1 MEIKPDTKS
10 AKALKIKVC
19 GMKYA
24 QNISQL
30 NTLEPNFI
38 GFIFY
43 PPSKRFV
50 GLDFDKSVL
59 SSVPNQTLKTA
70 VFVNATQGEVI
81 EFAHLYGMQ
90 AVQLHGNESPQ
101 FCAAI
106 KASGLTLIKAFG
118 IADDFDWN
126 QLKDYETVVDYFLW
140 DTKTE
145 IHGGSG
151 KQFDWKLLDKYK
163 LNIPFFLSGGI
174 SLDNLADVKK
184 IDHPQFYGIDLNSK
198 FETEPGIKN
207 IEKLEKAFLTLR

>member
-1 MEIKPDTKS
+1 MQAQTS
-10 AKALKIKVC
+10 KALKIKVC

-30 NTLEPNFI
+30 NTLQPNFM

-90 AVQLHGNESPQ
+90 AVQLHGTESPA

-106 KASGLTLIKAFG
+106 KESGLTLIKAFG

-151 KQFDWKLLDKYK
+151 KQFDWQLLDKYK
-163 LNIPFFLSGGI
+163 LNIPFLLSGGI
-174 SLDNLADVKK
+174 SLDNLAEVKK
-184 IDHPQFYGIDLNSK
+184 INHPQFYGVDLNSK